1 MWIKF
6 AKASSV
12 TSFILSFYSALL
24 DLEKPTT
31 AKKPKKKTIQ
41 AYSSDGFDNM
51 KTFLIW
57 GQYSVTI
64 LR

>member
-24 DLEKPTT
+24 DLEKTTT
-31 AKKPKKKTIQ
+31 AKNPPKKTIQ